1 MSIIQQIFDA
11 GIVGCGGAGFPTH
24 AKLSGKGIEVLI
36 LNGAECE
43 PLLGTDRWLMRNRA
57 GDIVSAAAA
66 VAGEI
71 GAAEWVIG
79 LKKAYTREI
88 AALEA
93 AIAGLPRG
101 AVPGRL
107 HTMESFYPAG
117 DEQVLVYEVTGRVV
131 PPAGIPLEVG
141 AAVSNVA
148 TMAAVY
154 DAMEGRPFTH
164 KYLTVTG
171 AVAEPKIL
179 RVPIGT
185 AYTDCIRLA
194 GGAAIDRWI
203 AVNGGPMMGKVLTM
217 AEAGEAVVTKT
228 TSGILILPEDGAI
241 ARASRVSLAHMK
253 NRAAASCIQCSYCTE
268 LCPRHLLGHPL
279 EPHRIMRKMAISPD
293 ITQLLDDP
301 DVRKAAL
308 CCQCGVC
315 ETYACPMGLQPR
327 RVNALLKDALGKAG
341 IRYQREEAA
350 EYQPLPARR
359 NRKIP
364 TQRAA
369 ARAGVLEY
377 YRTDLD
383 RFMEYQ
389 ADVVTLPLN
398 QQIGAPCE
406 PVVSAGDQ
414 VSAGQLVAR
423 CPEGKLGANLHASI
437 DGVVERADSCI
448 VIRERRA

>member
-1 MSIIQQIFDA
+1 MSIIQQIFEA

-24 AKLSGKGIEVLI
+24 AKLSGKGIGVLI
-36 LNGAECE
+36 VNGAECE

-71 GAAEWVIG
+71 GAAECVIG

-88 AALEA
+88 VALET
-93 AIAGLPRG
+93 AIRKLPRG
-101 AVPGRL
+101 SVPVRL

-131 PPAGIPLEVG
+131 PPAGIPLDVR
-141 AAVSNVA
+141 AAVSNAA
-148 TMAAVY
+148 TMAAVF
-154 DAMEGRPFTH
+154 DAMEGKPFTR

-171 AVAEPKIL
+171 EVAEPKIL
-179 RVPIGT
+179 CVPVGT
-185 AYTDCIRLA
+185 SYTDCIRLA
-194 GGAAIDRWI
+194 GGATVDRWI
-203 AVNGGPMMGKVLTM
+203 AVNGGPMMGKAMSM
-217 AEAGEAVVTKT
+217 AEAGAAVVTKT
-228 TSGILILPEDGAI
+228 TSGILILPEENAI
-241 ARASRVSLAHMK
+241 AQADRISLEHMK

-279 EPHRIMRKMAISPD
+279 EPHKIMRKMAISPD
-293 ITQLLDDP
+293 VTQLLDDP
-301 DVRKAAL
+301 DVRRAAL

-327 RVNALLKDALGKAG
+327 RVNALLKDALGRAG
-341 IRYQREEAA
+341 IRYPKGEGD
-350 EYQPLPARR
+350 YTPLPARR

-369 ARAGVLEY
+369 ARAGVLAY
-377 YRTDLD
+377 YHTDLD
-383 RFMEYQ
+383 RMEEYQ
-389 ADVVTLPLN
+389 PDTVTLPLN

-406 PVVSAGDQ
+406 PVVREGDQ
-414 VSAGQLVAR
+414 VAEGQLVAR

-437 DGVVERADSCI
+437 AGTVTRAGEAI
-448 VIRERRA
+448 VIQERRN

>member
-11 GIVGCGGAGFPTH
+11 GVVGCGGAGFPTH
-24 AKLSGKGIEVLI
+24 AKLSGKDIKVLI

-43 PLLGTDRWLMRNRA
+43 PLLGTDRWLMRSRA

-66 VAGEI
+66 VAKEL
-71 GAAEWVIG
+71 GAAEWVVG
-79 LKKAYTREI
+79 LKRSYAREI

-93 AIAGLPRG
+93 AIGALPRG
-101 AVPGRL
+101 CVPGRL

-117 DEQVLVYEVTGRVV
+117 DEQVLVYEVTGKVV

-148 TMAAVY
+148 TMAAVH

-185 AYTDCIRLA
+185 AYADCIRLA

-203 AVNGGPMMGKVLTM
+203 AVSGGPMMGKVLTM
-217 AEAGEAVVTKT
+217 AQAGEAVVTKT
-228 TSGILILPEDGAI
+228 TSGILILPEDGAVG
-241 ARASRVSLAHMK
+241 RAAQVSLAHMK

-279 EPHRIMRKMAISPD
+279 EPHRIMRKMAVSPD

-301 DVRKAAL
+301 DVQKAAL
-308 CCQCGVC
+308 CSQCGVC
-315 ETYACPMGLQPR
+315 ESYACPMGLQPR
-327 RVNALLKDALGKAG
+327 RVNALIKEALGSAG
-341 IRYQREEAA
+341 IRYRREEEK

-359 NRKIP
+359 DRKIP
-364 TQRAA
+364 TRRAA

-377 YRTDLD
+377 SGIDLD
-383 RFMEYQ
+383 RFEEYR
-389 ADVVTLPLN
+389 ADVVMLPLD
-398 QQIGAPCE
+398 QQIGAACE
-406 PVVSAGDQ
+406 PVVAAGDQ
-414 VSAGQLVAR
+414 VSEGQLVAR

-437 DGVVERADSCI
+437 GGTVERVDSRI
-448 VIRERRA
+448 VIRERKG